1 MAVARYQYGT
11 SPRKLE
17 TERKNAKKTAQKK
30 IHVVKEVQR
39 QEIKISPE
47 QRKKQVKAT
56 LVIVAAFLT
65 LLTISYRNS
74 KINEEFSQVQN
85 LKKELTAI
93 QKENEQL
100 KVSIE
105 NGQNANNIEKEAKE
119 KLGMQKLTS
128 KQTVYVSLPKTDYVE
143 TPSETVVIDEETN
156 WFQEILNKIF
166 NNK

>member
-11 SPRKLE
+11 SPRKIQP
-17 TERKNAKKTAQKK
+17 ERKTTKKTAKNN

-39 QEIKISPE
+39 QEIKVSPE
-47 QRKKQVKAT
+47 QRKKQIKVT
-56 LVIVAAFLT
+56 LFIVAAFLT

-74 KINEEFSQVQN
+74 KINEEFAQVQN
-85 LKKELTAI
+85 LKKELTAV

-105 NGQNANNIEKEAKE
+105 NGQNSNNIEKEAKE
-119 KLGMQKLTS
+119 KLGMQKLTN

-143 TPSETVVIDEETN
+143 APAETVVIEEESN
-156 WFQEILNKIF
+156 WFQQLVNNIF
-166 NNK
+166 NK

>member
-11 SPRKLE
+11 SPRKIQP
-17 TERKNAKKTAQKK
+17 ERKTTKKTAKNK

-39 QEIKISPE
+39 QEVKVSLE
-47 QRKKQVKAT
+47 QRKKQIKVT
-56 LVIVAAFLT
+56 IFIVAAFLT

-74 KINEEFSQVQN
+74 KINEEFAQVQN
-85 LKKELTAI
+85 LKKELTAV

-105 NGQNANNIEKEAKE
+105 NGQNSNNIEKEAKE
-119 KLGMQKLTS
+119 KLGMQKLTN

-143 TPSETVVIDEETN
+143 APAETVVIEQETN
-156 WFQEILNKIF
+156 WFQQLVNNIF
-166 NNK
+166 NK